1 MADAIYTATYKFKGD
16 NSDLKSTINENESML
31 SSMSSKVGSAFA
43 TVGKV
48 VAAGISVASAA
59 IGTVATQAVN
69 AFSDYEQLTGG
80 VETLF
85 KDSSDILM
93 GYADKAFQTAGLS
106 ANAYMETA
114 TGFAARLLQG
124 LGGDTAEA
132 AKYADLAITDMA
144 DNANKMGTAIES
156 IQWAYQGFAKQN
168 YTMLDNLKLGYGGTA
183 SEMAR
188 LINDSGVLG
197 DTMTVT
203 AETVNSVSFDKI
215 IDAIHIVQDNLGI
228 TGTTALE
235 ASTTIQ
241 GSVNAMKGAWENL
254 LVGIAGGTN
263 NLESLINNF
272 VSSVGTAAKNIIP
285 VFIQSLS
292 GIANVITEIAPLIAE
307 NIPVL
312 VDSILPPLLDAAS
325 QILLSLLNA
334 LPNVIPPIVDAL
346 IALIPELISALLVFV
361 PYLYQ
366 GFMQIVY
373 SLIQMLPTLLP
384 QITQMVIDIVKM
396 LVSPTNLHLL
406 FSGWLQLMMTLVEVI
421 PEIITMLI
429 EALPDIITSIITFLT
444 DPTTIGMLVEAAI
457 TLFFSLVKAVPE
469 ILGALLG
476 AFGELVGNLWTG
488 ITSMFGN
495 FAANFGEFISGIFKT
510 AINGVLSFIEGFI
523 NAPIKLINGFIDIIN
538 GAFGF
543 IGVNLGKID
552 LISLPRLY
560 TGGIVEAQNGGTPI
574 IAGDGGEDEWVIPES
589 KMGSLIEQLESR
601 MGENGGGDTYN
612 IYVEGVF
619 ATSPEEQRKVAQQI
633 ADTIRTIQKQKFTNN
648 IGASI

>member
-16 NSDLKSTINENESML
+16 NSDLKSTVNENESML

-69 AFSDYEQLTGG
+69 AFGDYEQLTGG

-93 GYADKAFQTAGLS
+93 GYADQAFQTAGLS

-263 NLESLINNF
+263 NLESLIDNF
-272 VSSVGTAAKNIIP
+272 VSSVGTAVKNIIP

-292 GIANVITEIAPLIAE
+292 GIANVIKDLAPVIIEQLPVVTNEII
-307 NIPVL
+307 
-312 VDSILPPLLDAAS
+312 PPLLEAAMTLAS
-325 QILLSLLNA
+325 ALIENLPTIFTSLITALIEYIPTLINA
-334 LPNVIPPIVDAL
+334 LMNAVPLLLQGIYQI
-346 IALIPELISALLVFV
+346 IQALLQ
-361 PYLYQ
+361 L
-366 GFMQIVY
+366 
-373 SLIQMLPTLLP
+373 LPTLLP
-384 QITQMVIDIVKM
+384 QLTQIVIDLMKLFTSPGNLQIVLK
-396 LVSPTNLHLL
+396 SWIQL
-406 FSGWLQLMMTLVEVI
+406 FATLVDAI

-444 DPTTIGMLVEAAI
+444 DPTTIGMLIEAAI

-510 AINGVLSFIEGFI
+510 AINGVLSFIESFI